1 MKKIRILIAD
11 DHPIVREGYKK
22 ILMSQPDMDVTGE
35 AGNGQEVLDLIQK
48 RDFDLILLDISM
60 PGRSGLEILKEL
72 KSQKPHLPV
81 MILSIYPEE
90 QYAVRAFRDG
100 ASGYLTKASTPK
112 ELISAIR
119 KVSQGGRYVTEALAE
134 KLTYF
139 LHGDVDKAP
148 HEKLSDREY
157 QVMLLIASGK
167 TVTQAAEELCLSVK
181 TISTYRRHI
190 LEKMQFSTNAE
201 ITMYA
206 IHIEP
211 GSRHGPGKIAGT
223 TRYGTGG
230 SAQADRRDEALG
242 DGLPL
247 RGGPLPEPG
256 TIVPC
261 GHLRAPERE
270 IPLRE
275 RARRPLLGLQPQR
288 APRDG
293 LHEPRSP
300 R

>member
-1 MKKIRILIAD
+1 MKKVRILIAD

-22 ILMSQPDMDVTGE
+22 ILTSQPDMDVTGE

-48 RDFDLILLDISM
+48 KEFDLILLDISM

-72 KSQKPHLPV
+72 KGRKPHLPV

-167 TVTQAAEELCLSVK
+167 TVTQIAEELCLSVK

-206 IHIEP
+206 IQN
-211 GSRHGPGKIAGT
+211 K
-223 TRYGTGG
+223 
-230 SAQADRRDEALG
+230 
-242 DGLPL
+242 
-247 RGGPLPEPG
+247 
-256 TIVPC
+256 
-261 GHLRAPERE
+261 
-270 IPLRE
+270 
-275 RARRPLLGLQPQR
+275 LLG
-288 APRDG
+288 
-293 LHEPRSP
+293 
-300 R
+300 

>member
-48 RDFDLILLDISM
+48 KDFDLILLDISM

-139 LHGDVDKAP
+139 LGDVDKAP

-167 TVTQAAEELCLSVK
+167 TVTLVAEELCLSVK

-206 IHIEP
+206 IQN
-211 GSRHGPGKIAGT
+211 K
-223 TRYGTGG
+223 
-230 SAQADRRDEALG
+230 
-242 DGLPL
+242 
-247 RGGPLPEPG
+247 
-256 TIVPC
+256 
-261 GHLRAPERE
+261 
-270 IPLRE
+270 
-275 RARRPLLGLQPQR
+275 LLG
-288 APRDG
+288 
-293 LHEPRSP
+293 
-300 R
+300 

>member
-1 MKKIRILIAD
+1 MKKIRLLIAD

-48 RDFDLILLDISM
+48 KDFELILLDISM

-139 LHGDVDKAP
+139 LHGDAEKAP

-167 TVTQAAEELCLSVK
+167 TVTQIAEELCLSVK

-206 IHIEP
+206 IQN
-211 GSRHGPGKIAGT
+211 K
-223 TRYGTGG
+223 
-230 SAQADRRDEALG
+230 
-242 DGLPL
+242 
-247 RGGPLPEPG
+247 
-256 TIVPC
+256 
-261 GHLRAPERE
+261 
-270 IPLRE
+270 
-275 RARRPLLGLQPQR
+275 LLG
-288 APRDG
+288 
-293 LHEPRSP
+293 
-300 R
+300 

>member
-22 ILMSQPDMDVTGE
+22 ILTSQPDMDVTGE

-48 RDFDLILLDISM
+48 KDFDLILLDISM

-72 KSQKPHLPV
+72 KGRKPHLPV

-112 ELISAIR
+112 ELIAAIR

-139 LHGDVDKAP
+139 LHGDVEKVP

-157 QVMLLIASGK
+157 QVMLLIGSGK
-167 TVTQAAEELCLSVK
+167 TVTQIAEELCLSVK

-206 IHIEP
+206 IQN
-211 GSRHGPGKIAGT
+211 K
-223 TRYGTGG
+223 
-230 SAQADRRDEALG
+230 
-242 DGLPL
+242 
-247 RGGPLPEPG
+247 
-256 TIVPC
+256 
-261 GHLRAPERE
+261 
-270 IPLRE
+270 
-275 RARRPLLGLQPQR
+275 LLG
-288 APRDG
+288 
-293 LHEPRSP
+293 
-300 R
+300 

>member
-48 RDFDLILLDISM
+48 KDFDLILLDISM

-167 TVTQAAEELCLSVK
+167 TVTLIAEELCLSVK

-190 LEKMQFSTNAE
+190 MEKMQFTTNAE

-206 IHIEP
+206 IQN
-211 GSRHGPGKIAGT
+211 K
-223 TRYGTGG
+223 
-230 SAQADRRDEALG
+230 
-242 DGLPL
+242 
-247 RGGPLPEPG
+247 
-256 TIVPC
+256 
-261 GHLRAPERE
+261 
-270 IPLRE
+270 
-275 RARRPLLGLQPQR
+275 LLG
-288 APRDG
+288 
-293 LHEPRSP
+293 
-300 R
+300 